1 MCVYPYIIYL
11 FLNANPNS
19 NARIQDEVIQDE
31 VGEKVDQLEN
41 NIPTEAA
48 AESEAEPPPIST
60 EVSDSS
66 DHQGTSKADNM
77 DQDDCLDEEVVA

>member
-19 NARIQDEVIQDE
+19 NARIQDE

-60 EVSDSS
+60 EASDSS
-66 DHQGTSKADNM
+66 DHQGTSKPDNM

>member
-19 NARIQDEVIQDE
+19 NARIQDEV
-31 VGEKVDQLEN
+31 GEKVDQLEN

-48 AESEAEPPPIST
+48 AEPPPIST
-60 EVSDSS
+60 EASDSS